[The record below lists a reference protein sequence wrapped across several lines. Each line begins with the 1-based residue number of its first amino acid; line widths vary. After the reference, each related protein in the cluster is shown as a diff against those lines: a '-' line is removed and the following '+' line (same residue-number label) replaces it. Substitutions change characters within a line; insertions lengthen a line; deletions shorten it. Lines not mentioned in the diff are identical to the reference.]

1 MPTRKIRVGIGVP
14 TKGVTESTA
23 YDNHLELFGH
33 LGKLEAYS
41 KMGFHGDENYVYP
54 EGVEFEFKLVIIP
67 RIFPA
72 LAREKITEY
81 VLEVECDYLFMYD
94 DDMILPPNVF
104 ERLFAHNVDLV
115 APLAFTRL
123 APFRP
128 VIYNLT
134 KGYDGVEKKDYYI
147 NLEVPNYPKDQLV
160 QVDAVGFGAVLIK
173 TELFKSMPKPWFM
186 TTSGAGE
193 DIHFCHKAGE
203 AGFKVFVDTA
213 TKLGHL
219 GERYLVTESVYETQQ
234 QDRPREVYGEEK
246 KYA

>member
-1 MPTRKIRVGIGVP
+1 MEQRCYRISVGIP
-14 TKGVTESTA
+14 TKGQTESTA
-23 YDNHLELFGH
+23 YDSHLGFFEH
-33 LGKLEAYS
+33 LGKLEAFS
-41 KMGFHGDENYVYP
+41 QLGHHEEGFVYP
-54 EGVEFEFKLVIIP
+54 EGVSFKFRQVIIP

-72 LAREKITEY
+72 LAREKLAQY
-81 VLEVECDYLFMYD
+81 ALEDGCDYLLMYD
-94 DDMILPPNVF
+94 DDMILPQDMF
-104 ERLFAHNVDLV
+104 ERLFNHDVDVV

-134 KGYDGVEKKDYYI
+134 KGYDAVERKDYYI
-147 NLEVPNYPKDQLV
+147 NLEVPNYPKDQLT

-173 TELFKSMPKPWFM
+173 TELFKKMKKPWMM

-193 DIHFCHKAGE
+193 DIHFCHSAGT

-213 TKLGHL
+213 TKLGHV
-219 GERYLVTESVYETQQ
+219 GEPLVVTEAIYEAQQ
-234 QDRPREVYGEEK
+234 QQRPDDVYGKEK